1 MDNEWAMLAFVLH
14 WGEVVAGIVL
24 IVIVFYDLFQSVVL
38 PRPAINKLATVRYLL
53 RGLWWVWRWTG
64 NRISSLPRRER
75 WLATYGPIGVLAFF
89 TVWAFALIL
98 GYGLIIDGL
107 RDELRPAPD
116 SLGTSL
122 YFSATTLVPLSY
134 GDIVPIGV
142 PARMATIAESTTGI
156 IIAALA
162 ITLLFSLYEAFQR
175 REELV
180 VTLDAL
186 AGAPPSGVQ
195 ILETAA
201 AHNMREELIKT
212 FDDWKVWAAAVLE
225 SHLAYPS
232 LVFFRSSHDNEAWLN
247 SFGAVMDAAVLV
259 MSTVEDKSEGP
270 AKLLYR
276 VGNHLVEDLSW
287 YFRRW
292 AAPSDTPLIER
303 FEFDEAW
310 ERLKKAGY
318 RCNSP
323 EEAWTKFAQFRST
336 YASPINGLARA
347 LSIIPAQWIGDRSY
361 LPHRER
367 EQRRLRFRRRK
378 RREPR

>member
-1 MDNEWAMLAFVLH
+1 MLLATVFQ
-14 WGEVVAGIVL
+14 WGKIIVGLTLILIVL
-24 IVIVFYDLFQSVVL
+24 YDLFQSVVL

-53 RGLWWVWRWTG
+53 RGAWLSWRWVG
-64 NRISSLPRRER
+64 DRISSLPRRER
-75 WLATYGPIGVLAFF
+75 WLATYGPLSVLFSF
-89 TVWAFALIL
+89 TVWALALIL
-98 GYGLIIDGL
+98 GYGLIFDGL
-107 RDELRPAPD
+107 RDEMHPASD
-116 SLGTSL
+116 SLGTSV

-134 GDIVPIGV
+134 GDFIPIGV
-142 PARMATIAESTTGI
+142 PARLTTIAESVTGI
-156 IIAALA
+156 VLAALA

-201 AHNMREELIKT
+201 AHGMREELIKT
-212 FDDWKVWAAAVLE
+212 FDDWKQWAAAVLE
-225 SHLAYPS
+225 SHLAYPA
-232 LVFFRSSHDNEAWLN
+232 LVYFRSSHDNEAWLN

-270 AKLLYR
+270 AKLMYR

-292 AAPSDTPLIER
+292 AVQDDTPVIER
-303 FEFDEAW
+303 FEFDQAW
-310 ERLKKAGY
+310 ERLKQAGY
-318 RCNSP
+318 HCNP
-323 EEAWTKFAQFRST
+323 AEDAWTKFAKFRSN

-347 LSIIPAQWIGDRSY
+347 LSILPAEWIGDRSY
-361 LPHRER
+361 LPHRQR
-367 EQRRLRFRRRK
+367 EQRRRLLRRRK
-378 RREPR
+378 RRTE

>member
-1 MDNEWAMLAFVLH
+1 MLLAMLH
-14 WGEVVAGIVL
+14 WGEIVAGIAL
-24 IVIVFYDLFQSVVL
+24 ILVVFYDLFQSVVL

-53 RGLWWVWRWTG
+53 RALWWIWRSTG
-64 NRISSLPRRER
+64 NRMTSLPRRER
-75 WLATYGPIGVLAFF
+75 WLATYGPIGVLSSFA
-89 TVWAFALIL
+89 VWSLSLIL
-98 GYGLIIDGL
+98 GYGLIIDGV
-107 RDELRPAPD
+107 RDQLRPVPD
-116 SLGTSL
+116 TLGTSL

-142 PARMATIAESTTGI
+142 PARLITIAESVTGI
-156 IIAALA
+156 FLAALA

-212 FDDWKVWAAAVLE
+212 FDDWKQWAAAVLE

-232 LVFFRSSHDNEAWLN
+232 LFFFRSSHDNEAWLN

-270 AKLLYR
+270 AKLMYR
-276 VGNHLVEDLSW
+276 VGNHLVEDFAW
-287 YFRRW
+287 YIRL
-292 AAPSDTPLIER
+292 AVPPNTPIIER

-318 RCNSP
+318 RCNDP
-323 EEAWTKFAQFRST
+323 EQAWTKFAQFRSN
-336 YASPINGLARA
+336 YASPINGLARE

-367 EQRRLRFRRRK
+367 EQRRRVFRPK
-378 RREPR
+378 RPRQER

>member
-1 MDNEWAMLAFVLH
+1 MRLAVLH
-14 WGEVVAGIVL
+14 WGEIVVGIALVL
-24 IVIVFYDLFQSVVL
+24 IVFYDLFQSVVL

-53 RGLWWVWRWTG
+53 RGAWYTWRWVG
-64 NRISSLPRRER
+64 NRMSSIPRRER
-75 WLATYGPIGVLAFF
+75 WLATYGPIGVLVSFA
-89 TVWAFALIL
+89 VWGLALVL

-107 RDELRPAPD
+107 REQLRPTPD

-134 GDIVPIGV
+134 GDIIPIGI
-142 PARMATIAESTTGI
+142 PARLATIFESTTGI
-156 IIAALA
+156 IFAALA

-201 AHNMREELIKT
+201 AHNMRDELIKT
-212 FDDWKVWAAAVLE
+212 FDDWKLWAAAVLE

-270 AKLLYR
+270 AKLMYR

-292 AAPSDTPLIER
+292 AVPADTPVIER

-310 ERLKKAGY
+310 GRLKKAGY
-318 RCNSP
+318 QCNSP
-323 EEAWTKFAQFRST
+323 EEAWTKFARFRT
-336 YASPINGLARA
+336 NYAAPINGLARA
-347 LSIIPAQWIGDRSY
+347 LAIIPAQWIGDRSY

-367 EQRRLRFRRRK
+367 EQRRFGRRRK
-378 RREPR
+378 RR

>member
-1 MDNEWAMLAFVLH
+1 MLLATTFQ
-14 WGEVVAGIVL
+14 WGKIIAGLAL
-24 IVIVFYDLFQSVVL
+24 ILIVFYDLFQSVVL

-53 RGLWWVWRWTG
+53 RGAWWSWRWVG

-75 WLATYGPIGVLAFF
+75 WLATYGPISVLLFF
-89 TVWAFALIL
+89 TVWALALIL
-98 GYGLIIDGL
+98 GYGLIFDGL
-107 RDELRPAPD
+107 RDEMHPASD
-116 SLGTSL
+116 SLGTSV

-134 GDIVPIGV
+134 GDFIPIGV
-142 PARMATIAESTTGI
+142 AARLTTIAESVTGI
-156 IIAALA
+156 VLAALA
-162 ITLLFSLYEAFQR
+162 ITLLFSLYEAFQK

-201 AHNMREELIKT
+201 AHGMREELIKT
-212 FDDWKVWAAAVLE
+212 FDDWKQWAAAVLE
-225 SHLAYPS
+225 SHLAYPA

-270 AKLLYR
+270 AKLMYR

-292 AAPSDTPLIER
+292 AVQDDTPVIER
-303 FEFDEAW
+303 FEFDQAW
-310 ERLKKAGY
+310 ERLKQAGY
-318 RCNSP
+318 HCNP
-323 EEAWTKFAQFRST
+323 AEDAWTKFAKFRSN

-347 LSIIPAQWIGDRSY
+347 LSILPAEWIGDRSY
-361 LPHRER
+361 LPHRQR
-367 EQRRLRFRRRK
+367 EQRRRWVRRRRK
-378 RREPR
+378 RVS

>member
-1 MDNEWAMLAFVLH
+1 MELARVL
-14 WGEVVAGIVL
+14 EVFAGL
-24 IVIVFYDLFQSVVL
+24 LLGLFTAYALFKSIVL
-38 PRPAINKLATVRYLL
+38 PRPAINKFVLVRQLFFT
-53 RGLWWVWRWTG
+53 LWNFWRWVG
-64 NRISSLPRRER
+64 DRISPARREG
-75 WLATYGPIGVLAFF
+75 WLATFAPVGVLMMFL
-89 TVWAFALIL
+89 VWALAFVV
-98 GYGLIIDGL
+98 GYSLLVDGM
-107 RDELRPAPD
+107 RDQMRPVPSD
-116 SLGTSL
+116 YWESL

-134 GDIVPIGV
+134 GDFVPIGIGTRLV
-142 PARMATIAESTTGI
+142 TIAESATGI
-156 IIAALA
+156 GVAALV
-162 ITLLFSLYEAFQR
+162 ITLLFSLYESFQR

-201 AHNMREELIKT
+201 DLGMRDQLGKT
-212 FDDWKVWAAAVLE
+212 FDDWKQWAAAVLE

-270 AKLLYR
+270 AKLMYR

-292 AAPSDTPLIER
+292 TPRDDSPVIER
-303 FEFDEAW
+303 FEFDQAW
-310 ERLKKAGY
+310 ERLRKAGY
-318 RCNSP
+318 HCKP
-323 EEAWTKFAQFRST
+323 ADEAWTLFAKLRST

-347 LSIIPAQWIGDRSY
+347 LVIIPAEWIRDRSY
-361 LPHRER
+361 LPPRDR
-367 EQRRLRFRRRK
+367 EQRRLRLPRKSRK
-378 RREPR
+378 REG